1 MRLPPRRGSIA
12 RAITAPVRASPAAG
26 SAGAVLTA
34 TAPPLHMFRQ
44 LRGAYQL
51 GWVAA
56 LWRTAALLII
66 SGLALIVWLILLA
79 IGAS

>member
-1 MRLPPRRGSIA
+1 ML
-12 RAITAPVRASPAAG
+12 
-26 SAGAVLTA
+26 
-34 TAPPLHMFRQ
+34 RQ